1 MVVGIKERNFNQP
14 RLWQL
19 TQRGGSSMIE
29 VSAKAPKLEKE
40 ATILVDLG
48 DSVEDAIARFGGD
61 VVFSNYQANVKI
73 TVQSAIRR
81 YLEAGL
87 DQDAIQTKFENYKP
101 GITLE
106 RVVDPIAAMA
116 AKLQKMTPEEREEA
130 FAALRAKLE
139 G

>member
-1 MVVGIKERNFNQP
+1 
-14 RLWQL
+14 
-19 TQRGGSSMIE
+19 MIE